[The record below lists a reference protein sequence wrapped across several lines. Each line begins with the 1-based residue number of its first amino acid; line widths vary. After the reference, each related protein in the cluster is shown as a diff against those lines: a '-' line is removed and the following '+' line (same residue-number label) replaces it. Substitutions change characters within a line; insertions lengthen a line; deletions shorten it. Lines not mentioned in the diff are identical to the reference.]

1 MKENNTVPTM
11 QIADLFEAVAGFFAF
26 VKTKLKWLLYITLI
40 TTCFSLLY
48 YYFIQKPKYEA
59 STTFIL
65 EEKGSSMGGG
75 LSGLASQI
83 GVDLGGLTG
92 SSGLFAGD
100 NILDIIRSRAIIE
113 KVLTSKVDSIKGA
126 QSETLVDLYIS
137 WNQLQKKWANKEQL
151 ANINFFSYD
160 SKKSTRIQDSVL
172 FVVYEKITKNNLI
185 VERANKKGSIFEV
198 KTIAGDEIFAKLF
211 TERLVLETIKM
222 YLDIKT
228 GTATR
233 NIQRLEKR
241 ADSLMNLLN
250 SKSFRSATLQVLD
263 ANIAYKTSTVP
274 VEVSQ
279 REKTVTYAL
288 YTEVVKNLE
297 ASRMALAGQ
306 TPVINL
312 LDNAKYP
319 LEDKRYTLPLLLV
332 ISVAFS
338 VILYFAIL
346 FITFPSKEV
355 K

>member
-11 QIADLFEAVAGFFAF
+11 QLVDLFDAVAGFFSY
-26 VKTKLKWLLYITLI
+26 VKTKIKWLIYILLI
-40 TTCFSLLY
+40 LISFSIVY
-48 YYFIQKPKYEA
+48 YYFLQKPKYEA

-65 EEKGSSMGGG
+65 EEKSSSMGGG

-100 NILDIIRSRAIIE
+100 NILDIIRSRSIIE
-113 KVLTSKVDSIKGA
+113 KVLLSKVDST
-126 QSETLVDLYIS
+126 QNLNSETLMDLYIR
-137 WNQLQKKWANKEQL
+137 WNQLHQKWVNKGEL
-151 ANINFFSYD
+151 ANINYLTHNN
-160 SKKSTRIQDSVL
+160 KNSTRLQDSVL
-172 FVVYEKITKNNLI
+172 FVVYEKINKNNLV

-198 KTIAGDEIFAKLF
+198 KTIAGNEVFAKLF

-233 NIQRLEKR
+233 NIQRLENR

-319 LEDKRYTLPLLLV
+319 LEDKRFSLSLLLAMST
-332 ISVAFS
+332 IFS
-338 VILYFAIL
+338 AIVFFAIL
-346 FITFPSKEV
+346 FVTFPSKEV